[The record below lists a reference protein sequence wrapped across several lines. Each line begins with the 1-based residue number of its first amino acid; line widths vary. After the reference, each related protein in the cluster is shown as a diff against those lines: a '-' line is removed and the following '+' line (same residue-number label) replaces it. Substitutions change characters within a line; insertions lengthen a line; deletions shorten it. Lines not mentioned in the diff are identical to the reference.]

1 MPEHFAP
8 SQGQDP
14 TDEQLDA
21 FVRSF
26 PATTVGVEK
35 SPYVQAGLRDLARS
49 AYRVGYAAALG
60 YQIEVNDD
68 GDRVLVG
75 DRPETR
81 GAQALAWIDRVLP
94 DVELTDWQRDLIA
107 ATFSRPVNLVDPR
120 PPDIWH
126 GIRERIKAEDQ

>member
-14 TDEQLDA
+14 TKEQLDA
-21 FVRSF
+21 FVRGF
-26 PATTVGVEK
+26 PRTTTSVEK
-35 SPYVQAGLRDLARS
+35 SPYVQAGIRDLARA

-60 YQIEVNDD
+60 YEIEVNED

-75 DRPETR
+75 DRPGET
-81 GAQALAWIDRVLP
+81 ALAWIDRMFP
-94 DVELTDWQRDLIA
+94 DVELTDGQRDVIA
-107 ATFSRPVNLVDPR
+107 ATFSRPVNLVDPP

-126 GIRERIKAEDQ
+126 GIRERIKAADQ